1 MPCSFYLFTFF
12 FFGVLSVCHIFFVV
26 RKLYSKSAS
35 KTKEV
40 IPILYLY
47 AYLCPWLLLFLKLL
61 QMASGV
67 SIDRERNERA
77 RYTRMSCIPRVSL
90 VCPSTKL
97 ETTRG
102 LQLLVFIYDYIFKP
116 HSQELYLCLDKL
128 ETKFLRFLCC
138 LCFLSRHQSKITWG

>member
-12 FFGVLSVCHIFFVV
+12 FGLLSVCHIFFVV

-40 IPILYLY
+40 IPIYLY

-77 RYTRMSCIPRVSL
+77 RYTRMSCILRVWL

-102 LQLLVFIYDYIFKP
+102 LQLLVFIYDNIFKP

-138 LCFLSRHQSKITWG
+138 LCFLSRHQSKITWD